1 MIGEVF
7 SFSHA
12 LLNAFTNTLGGKATQ
27 LSSWRN
33 TLRAS
38 TTIAMVVIS
47 IAILFNLETLTLRAV
62 AIGISGGLI
71 GGLGLPLIYQA
82 FAVGSV
88 SFVSPVVALVQSFN
102 LILFAVIVEN
112 EKLSWAFP
120 IAALFGVAGLFA
132 CSRTSATQGSASF
145 KVFGLAALAGCCFT
159 VFTFFLVFIEQD
171 QILAVL
177 FGGRIGVLSV
187 SFFFPPKKKSKK
199 VAKEVKESSKDWRK
213 FALLSGLCEG
223 FGNLAFVLAIT
234 NLDLSKVG
242 IFMTLAPALAS
253 LIGIKLLKQK
263 PSLINW
269 LGIAASTTALAIIAV
284 I

>member
-27 LSSWRN
+27 LTSWRN

-102 LILFAVIVEN
+102 LILFALIVEN

-159 VFTFFLVFIEQD
+159 VFIFFLVFIEQD

-187 SFFFPPKKKSKK
+187 SFIFPPKKKSKK

-263 PSLINW
+263 PSLIK
-269 LGIAASTTALAIIAV
+269 T
-284 I
+284 